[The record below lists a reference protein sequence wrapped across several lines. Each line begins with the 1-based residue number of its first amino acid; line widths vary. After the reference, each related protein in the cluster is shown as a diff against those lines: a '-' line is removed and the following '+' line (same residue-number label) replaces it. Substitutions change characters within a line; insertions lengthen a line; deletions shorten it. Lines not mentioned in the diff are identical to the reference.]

1 MYPTLIIKL
10 GDNEATEYEIQ
21 TLDVHEYDRMVHKT
35 KDYSS
40 EFGRQLYIA
49 YTHLTGKQPKTFE
62 DVADWARANE
72 VRTRVGEDKD
82 PTMREL
88 SDD

>member
-10 GDNEATEYEIQ
+10 GDNEPTEYEIQ

-40 EFGRQLYIA
+40 EFGRQLFIA
-49 YTHLTGKQPKTFE
+49 YWHLTGIKPKSFDE
-62 DVADWARANE
+62 VAEWSKANE

-82 PTMREL
+82 PLTREL